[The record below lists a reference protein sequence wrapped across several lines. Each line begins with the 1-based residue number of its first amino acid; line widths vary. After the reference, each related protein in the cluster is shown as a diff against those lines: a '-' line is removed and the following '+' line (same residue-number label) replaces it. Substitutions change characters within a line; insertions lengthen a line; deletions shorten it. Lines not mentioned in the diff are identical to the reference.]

1 MLLKSKVSVFL
12 LALIVFIGYFAFGT
26 FFITPQNEPVEAAE
40 REYYTSISHL
50 YNGGNV
56 SYQNYVYCYVYLN
69 CDSLGIS
76 SSSSIT
82 FPSIERRSTWL
93 SFQYEVLPATSDDI
107 EIYWYPTSLN
117 FTIRLTGYSWVNSY
131 TQFSATWAFSIY
143 SYGSS
148 KSSALNF
155 AKEHLGDS
163 RYSRKTT
170 YTRSGDNFSTS
181 SKLSDAGDYSS
192 FFVRHSE
199 TSQRIAV
206 LYIDLEKP
214 TDSVSLKN
222 YTLYFNYN
230 GGIGNTDSKS
240 VTYNSAIST
249 LPNATRENYIF
260 NGWYIDGRKLSTST
274 PWTWTSDQT
283 ATARWEF
290 DGYTLTYSVNNDVG
304 GSIVGAS
311 TEYLKNTSVVVTAS
325 PDNNYV
331 FSHWVLNGE
340 TLTIN
345 PLTFTITQNST
356 LTAYFTKLPEVT
368 SSTGGA
374 EFATFNTETL
384 DLSYRY
390 NITFTTDNYLYSA
403 TVNTGAEQRI
413 ASMNGML
420 TVPDNSCTA
429 IIYYTNQTGSRLF
442 LEIIGVTGDVT
453 INLTF
458 SNVSQSFSPT
468 SGGGAS
474 GIVVSATEGGVAS
487 VVGDDFENLA
497 DDDEI
502 LYIAKLAQ
510 NGYQFSHWEDAEGN
524 ILGYTDNLLLTKAEA
539 YNTKV
544 IAVFIPTNQ
553 ENTNSTTDTA
563 GDSFQ

>member
-1 MLLKSKVSVFL
+1 MRQNYKLQRFNRVVIALAILVLLVGGFFASVKFL
-12 LALIVFIGYFAFGT
+12 
-26 FFITPQNEPVEAAE
+26 TPASEQPVEAATVF
-40 REYYTSISHL
+40 YSGPQFSVSYDWGMSGMHYIYAQTFIYTDNAGINSVSLNIPYTWADYGTSTSKMIHFPYDLSISL
-50 YNGGNV
+50 RGYEWNTSSTSFRAYVNYYISELNMNDARSNALEKINGG
-56 SYQNYVYCYVYLN
+56 SY
-69 CDSLGIS
+69 
-76 SSSSIT
+76 
-82 FPSIERRSTWL
+82 E
-93 SFQYEVLPATSDDI
+93 E
-107 EIYWYPTSLN
+107 
-117 FTIRLTGYSWVNSY
+117 TIN
-131 TQFSATWAFSIY
+131 
-143 SYGSS
+143 
-148 KSSALNF
+148 
-155 AKEHLGDS
+155 
-163 RYSRKTT
+163 
-170 YTRSGDNFSTS
+170 YTRSGNSFDSGSDDHFYPGSILITS
-181 SKLSDAGDYSS
+181 NKY
-192 FFVRHSE
+192 V
-199 TSQRIAV
+199 AV
-206 LYIDLEKP
+206 VIRLEK
-214 TDSVSLKN
+214 DSSDVIANS
-222 YTLYFNYN
+222 YTLYFSYD
-230 GGIGNTDSKS
+230 GGTGSTTSKS
-240 VTYNSAIST
+240 VRYDSIIGS
-249 LPNATRENYIF
+249 LPNTTRENYIF
-260 NGWYIDGRKLSTST
+260 QGWYIGNIPITTSST
-274 PWTWTSDQT
+274 WTWASDQT
-283 ATARWEF
+283 AVAQWTF
-290 DGYTLTYSVNNDVG
+290 DGYTLSYNVNNDVG

-429 IIYYTNQTGSRLF
+429 IIYYTNETGSRLF

-474 GIVVSATEGGVAS
+474 GIVVSATAGGVAS

-524 ILGYTDNLLLTKAEA
+524 FLGTTDNLLLTKAEA

-553 ENTNSTTDTA
+553 ENTNSTTDTQPT
-563 GDSFQ
+563 DTPEII